1 MKSPANLVL
10 EGFIVSIVIC
20 VATIALLLLWMVL

>member
-20 VATIALLLLWMVL
+20 VATIALLLWMVL